1 MTDVDDEVARFER
14 AWYRYEVAENLPGGT
29 AVGRVH
35 AADADLPPFD
45 RFHYRLVQLDSLSSP
60 ASNNASQYTSALYAR
75 SFLSVSYIQWRQ
87 REFKVGGTSLVSRLS
102 TCLTEANWWRLIAE

>member
-1 MTDVDDEVARFER
+1 VEVTVTDVDDEVARFER

-35 AADADLPPFD
+35 AADADLPPFN

-60 ASNNASQYTSALYAR
+60 ASNNASQYTSALHAR
-75 SFLSVSYIQWRQ
+75 SFLSVSYI
-87 REFKVGGTSLVSRLS
+87 
-102 TCLTEANWWRLIAE
+102 LIIIRNEEDLLILGR